1 MDSTESITPNPACFN
16 TAIARFDAAN
26 AEDPN
31 IEQADGQDY
40 PKELL
45 YARRMTA
52 RLEQFAPE
60 ASEAVQLA
68 ARCQHIRRW
77 TVPRSDYPMN
87 REGYKAWRTGLAK
100 FHAETAAEIL
110 REVGY
115 DEETI
120 DRVSTLLRKKR
131 LKLDPEVQLLEDVI
145 CLVFLEHYFADFARK
160 HEDEKIIDI
169 IRKTWRKMSP
179 RGHEAA
185 LALDLPAAVLPLVEK
200 ALA

>member
-1 MDSTESITPNPACFN
+1 MEPSNPSPRFDA
-16 TAIARFDAAN
+16 AIVRFDAAN

-31 IEQADGQDY
+31 IEQVDGEDH

-52 RLEQFAPE
+52 WLEKLEPD
-60 ASEAVQLA
+60 ASEMVRLA

-87 REGYKAWRTGLAK
+87 KEGYKAWRTGLAK
-100 FHAETAAEIL
+100 FHAETAADIL
-110 REVGY
+110 RDVGY
-115 DEETI
+115 DDDTI
-120 DRVSTLLRKKR
+120 ERVSALLRKKR

-145 CLVFLEHYFADFARK
+145 CLVFLENYFADFAK
-160 HEDEKIIDI
+160 QHEEEKVIDI
-169 IRKTWRKMSP
+169 VRKTWRKMSP

-185 LALDLPAAVLPLVEK
+185 LALDLPVEVLPLVEK
-200 ALA
+200 ALAG